1 MPPVLVIN
9 LKRCPDRLEF
19 MTRQLE
25 SLGVEWC
32 REDAVDAAEIDFQ
45 RPSACLWLTDAE
57 VAVWRSHQAC
67 WRRILAS
74 NARGGVVLEDDVHL
88 SPSFAAIVTALEGS
102 ALDLVKLET
111 GCRRVFLGHGGAT
124 LDEIPGVT
132 VDELQS
138 WHGGAAGY
146 FVSSQACRVLLAL
159 PVDRWPV
166 DVVLFDPLLSPPACR
181 LTPFQLSPAVVVQ
194 DQIYARL
201 NGVESPAFSSTIMR
215 HALPTGLRRKRG
227 VAYTAA
233 RLRYKLRVW
242 TLRLLRLAKGWRYQ
256 SVPFEGLPRP

>member
-1 MPPVLVIN
+1 MPPVYVIN

-25 SLGVEWC
+25 SLGVEWSLL
-32 REDAVDAAEIDFQ
+32 EAVDAAEIDFQ
-45 RPSACLWLTDAE
+45 RPSACLWLTDTE

-67 WRRILAS
+67 WRQILAS

-111 GCRRVFLGHGGAT
+111 GCRKVFLGHGGT
-124 LDEIPGVT
+124 PLDEMPGARI
-132 VDELQS
+132 DELQS

-146 FVSSQACRVLLAL
+146 FVSSQACRVLLAV

-166 DVVLFDPLLSPPACR
+166 DVVLFDPLLRPPACC

-194 DQIYARL
+194 DQIYARF
-201 NGVESPAFSSTIMR
+201 NGGESPSFSSTIMR
-215 HALPTGLRRKRG
+215 RTVPTGLRRERG

-233 RLRYKLRVW
+233 RLRYKLCVW
-242 TLRLLRLAKGWRYQ
+242 TLRILRLAKGWPYQ
-256 SVPFEGLPRP
+256 SIPFEGAGRE

>member
-1 MPPVLVIN
+1 V
-9 LKRCPDRLEF
+9 
-19 MTRQLE
+19 
-25 SLGVEWC
+25 
-32 REDAVDAAEIDFQ
+32 
-45 RPSACLWLTDAE
+45 
-57 VAVWRSHQAC
+57 
-67 WRRILAS
+67 S

-111 GCRRVFLGHGGAT
+111 GCRKVFLGHGGT
-124 LDEIPGVT
+124 PLDEMPGAR

-146 FVSSQACRVLLAL
+146 FVSSQACRVLLAV

-166 DVVLFDPLLSPPACR
+166 DVVLFDPLLRPPACC

-194 DQIYARL
+194 DQIYARF
-201 NGVESPAFSSTIMR
+201 NGGESPSFSSTIMR
-215 HALPTGLRRKRG
+215 RTVPTGLRRERG

-233 RLRYKLRVW
+233 RLRYKLCVW
-242 TLRLLRLAKGWRYQ
+242 TLRILRLAKGWPYQ
-256 SVPFEGLPRP
+256 SIPFEGAGRE